1 VFVSRPRY
9 LLYMPERKKFEI
21 TSPVAII
28 IAGVVIAVAVLF
40 TQGRGSQ
47 AAVPVGAEPPV
58 NTASIRP
65 PSASDHIIGSPTAPI
80 VLVEYSDFQCP
91 FCSMIY
97 PTLKKIV
104 SESNGQ
110 IAWVYRQM
118 PLDSIHPQAQ
128 PSANAAECIA
138 AQLGNAGFWQFAE
151 AIFGNQ
157 NKMSPAYYAQLAK
170 EFGADPTAYNSCVAA
185 GKYQAVIDKDAAEA
199 QATGATGTPFVVVL
213 NTKTNKA
220 APVSGA
226 LPYAQIISV
235 IKSIQ

>member
-1 VFVSRPRY
+1 
-9 LLYMPERKKFEI
+9 MPERKKFEI

-28 IAGVVIAVAVLF
+28 IAGVIIAVAIIFVK
-40 TQGRGSQ
+40 QQPSGAVD
-47 AAVPVGAEPPV
+47 AAGVQPSPTVA
-58 NTASIRP
+58 NIRP
-65 PSASDHIIGSPTAPI
+65 PSANDHIVGSPTAPI

-104 SESNGQ
+104 DESNGQ

-138 AQLGNAGFWQFAE
+138 AQLGSKGFWQFAE
-151 AIFGNQ
+151 AVFTNQ
-157 NKMSPAYYAQLAK
+157 NSMGPSYYAQLAK
-170 EFGADPTAYNSCVAA
+170 QFGADIPAYNSCVA
-185 GKYQAVIDKDAAEA
+185 GSKYQAVIDADAAEA
-199 QATGATGTPFVVVL
+199 QATGASGTPFVVVL

-235 IKSIQ
+235 IKSVQ